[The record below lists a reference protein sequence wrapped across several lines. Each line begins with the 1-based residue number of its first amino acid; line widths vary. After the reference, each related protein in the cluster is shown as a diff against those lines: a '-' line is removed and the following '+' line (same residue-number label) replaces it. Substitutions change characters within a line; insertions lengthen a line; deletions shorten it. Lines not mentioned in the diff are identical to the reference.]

1 MRGFGIDA
9 TVSPDVAADVA
20 AEAERAGYTSF
31 WVNGSPPQGALEI
44 ITRVAGRTDLELGV
58 GVFPLTD
65 ITAEDL
71 VDEIRHRGIPQD
83 RLWVGIGSG
92 RRSGALSE
100 VHDAVHTL
108 RRGLA
113 VVVATAAVGPK
124 MTSLAGEIA
133 DAVIFT
139 WWVAAEVERSRI
151 HLRKGASM
159 AGRNPPPVVSYIR
172 CAVLPQG
179 AEAVA
184 KRADFYGS
192 IPRYRE
198 VFVRNGLSAAD
209 TVVRG
214 NSRADLIPGIEREEA
229 VVDHPVIRA
238 IPASDTVE
246 SLVELVRACAP

>member
-9 TVSPDVAADVA
+9 TVPPDVAADVA

-31 WVNGSPPQGALEI
+31 WVNGSPPQPALEI

-58 GVFPLTD
+58 GVFPLTA

-71 VDEIRHRGIPQD
+71 VGEIRHRDIPQD

-92 RRSGALSE
+92 RSSGALAE
-100 VHDAVHTL
+100 VREGVQTL
-108 RRGLA
+108 RRGLD
-113 VVVATAAVGPK
+113 VGVATAAAGPK

-139 WWVAAEVERSRI
+139 WWVAAGVERSRV
-151 HLRKGASM
+151 HLREGAST
-159 AGRNPPPVVSYIR
+159 AERNPPPVVSYIR
-172 CAVLPQG
+172 CALLPQG

-184 KRADFYGS
+184 KRAEFYGS
-192 IPRYRE
+192 LPRYRE
-198 VFVRNGLSAAD
+198 IFARDGLSATD
-209 TVVRG
+209 RVVTG

-229 VVDHPVIRA
+229 VVDRPVVRA

-246 SLVELVRACAP
+246 SLVELVEACAP